1 MARCRRC
8 GIEIEAAVDVEP
20 DFCEAC
26 VEDFLD
32 EDDAD
37 DDVAYTEEYGLLH
50 LDWLTE
56 HVD

>member
-8 GIEIEAAVDVEP
+8 GIEIEGAVDLEP

-32 EDDAD
+32 EADEDDGVPCAD
-37 DDVAYTEEYGLLH
+37 DRDLPI
-50 LDWLTE
+50 LDWMNDE
-56 HVD
+56 RY